1 MFIHVVRPGESLW
14 QISSSYRVPV
24 EEIADINELPN
35 PDQLVPGQALVIP
48 TEDVTHIVQPGES
61 LWQIARMYSVPLEDL
76 ISVNNIQ
83 NAALI
88 YPGTRLFIPR
98 RPRTAIEVNGYIY
111 MLGDQAGP
119 IVRDVGEFLTYL
131 SPFAYLIREDG
142 SLQQI
147 EDAPAVQAARD
158 VGAIPMMSITNFT
171 ATARGENLASIVL
184 NDPQIVQRL
193 IDNIIG
199 VMRQKGYRGLNIDFE
214 NVLPADR
221 EAYNRFLQNVVDR
234 LHPLGYF
241 VSTAV
246 APKIS
251 GEQSG
256 LLYEAH
262 DYAAH
267 GRIVDFV
274 ILMTYEWGYRRGPPQ
289 AISPL
294 NEIRR
299 VLDYAVT
306 QIPRD
311 KIFMGFQI
319 YARDWRIPHVPGQ
332 EAETFSNQEALARAV
347 KYGAVI
353 QYDPVAQAPFFRYT
367 DEQGQGH
374 EVWFEDARSAQAKF
388 DLVKRYHLR
397 GISYWALGYPYPQNW
412 ALLDD
417 NFIIRKY

>member
-388 DLVKRYHLR
+388 DLVKRYNLR

-417 NFIIRKY
+417 NFIIKKY